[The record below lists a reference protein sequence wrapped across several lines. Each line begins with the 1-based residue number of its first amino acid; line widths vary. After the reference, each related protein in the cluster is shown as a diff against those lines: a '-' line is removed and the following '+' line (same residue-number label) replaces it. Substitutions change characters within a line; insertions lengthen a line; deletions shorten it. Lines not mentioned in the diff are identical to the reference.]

1 MEKQDPVVSWGH
13 YSQLTAIGGH
23 LEDICKQSQ
32 QEVDCVSVLCL
43 VVAAEPDCSSLGG
56 LQHFYLII
64 HSKND
69 WIS

>member
-1 MEKQDPVVSWGH
+1 MEEPDPVLSWGH

-32 QEVDCVSVLCL
+32 QEVDCVSV
-43 VVAAEPDCSSLGG
+43 AAEPDCFSLGG